1 MSHWWW
7 KIIAASFPQL
17 EALYWQI
24 EFDLITVNFGFFLD
38 FGCLHLPS
46 HRSALS
52 RNIRSFPGK
61 GTPGFYRLL
70 LSSFLSLFTILIASY
85 SLCQQ
90 FFCLP
95 FWSSGLC
102 SGVSMTLNSQHWLIV
117 CSDNHVHRS
126 CCTSEYGDAAVSY
139 AIM

>member
-7 KIIAASFPQL
+7 KIIAASFAQL

-46 HRSALS
+46 QRNALS

-61 GTPGFYRLL
+61 NTPGFYKLL
-70 LSSFLSLFTILIASY
+70 LCSFLSLFTILIASY
-85 SLCQQ
+85 SLCQH

-95 FWSSGLC
+95 FWSSGLY
-102 SGVSMTLNSQHWLIV
+102 SRVAMTLNSQHLLLV
-117 CSDNHVHRS
+117 FCDTHVHRM
-126 CCTSEYGDAAVSY
+126 CCTSEYSDAAVSY
-139 AIM
+139 SIT